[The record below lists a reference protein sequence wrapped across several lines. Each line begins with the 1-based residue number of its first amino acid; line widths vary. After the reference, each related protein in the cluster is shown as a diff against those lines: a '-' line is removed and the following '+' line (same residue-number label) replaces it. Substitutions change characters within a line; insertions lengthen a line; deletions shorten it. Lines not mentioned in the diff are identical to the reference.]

1 VYLENIRPSS
11 RQVLA
16 YDGPGTNALLT
27 PRKALADQQ
36 RGERESLEAVGVAD
50 CIGLAPTYAFFV
62 VIVN

>member
-27 PRKALADQQ
+27 PREALADQQ
-36 RGERESLEAVGVAD
+36 RGEREPLEAVGVAD
-50 CIGLAPTYAFFV
+50 CIGLALSHAVFV
-62 VIVN
+62 EIVN